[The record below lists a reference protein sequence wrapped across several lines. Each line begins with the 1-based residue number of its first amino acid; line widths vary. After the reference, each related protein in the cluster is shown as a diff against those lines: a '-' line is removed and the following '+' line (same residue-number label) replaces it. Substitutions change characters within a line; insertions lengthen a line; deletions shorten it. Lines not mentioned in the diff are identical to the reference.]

1 MVDDILFYALLL
13 VMFLWL
19 CLTWYW
25 LGPWNRLAPYPGQRK
40 PAKPPKTR
48 FQETKPFSGCTTRVF
63 EVDPYTVL
71 QWLVEA
77 ADHLQAFSQYF
88 LHDVR
93 VTQVQ
98 LDELYAL
105 VSAVKAGHVS
115 DAEAIQRLERSP
127 HWVWVAMDPVTK
139 LLLTI
144 DVGERTLAMAQRV
157 IHQVVQVVAPD
168 CVPLFLTDGFKE
180 YMSALLTHYGR
191 WVQPSRRRAQGAV
204 PKPRWMPLPQLLYA

>member
-1 MVDDILFYALLL
+1 L
-13 VMFLWL
+13 VEG
-19 CLTWYW
+19 
-25 LGPWNRLAPYPGQRK
+25 LGIRAV
-40 PAKPPKTR
+40 A
-48 FQETKPFSGCTTRVF
+48 RVF
-63 EVDPYTVL
+63 EVDPNTVL
-71 QWLVEA
+71 QWLVAA

-98 LDELYAL
+98 LDELFAL
-105 VSAVKAGHVS
+105 LRAVKAGQVS
-115 DAEAIQRLERSP
+115 EAEAIERLSRSP
-127 HWVWVAMDPVTK
+127 QWIWVAMDPVTK

-168 CVPLFLTDGFKE
+168 CVPLCLTDGFQE

-204 PKPRWMPLPQLLYA
+204 PKPRWMPPATTALCAGGQTISAQAFSRYASSGGVRHARCRPAGVSGLRLADQHGAQ